1 MFTTTNYNYCL
12 LIVIIIWNN
21 HIEVMLH
28 YYVILTSKF
37 VNIFKQMAQ
46 KPDRF
51 L

>member
-1 MFTTTNYNYCL
+1 
-12 LIVIIIWNN
+12 
-21 HIEVMLH
+21 MLH

-51 L
+51 LQCKQGITDWN